1 MITLLPNTRFISVT
15 TNEKLFSKLSVY
27 LYDNMLPL
35 RLLSNYATG
44 WQWMNGSVDIRLTGS
59 KVTVTFPEGKSVYV
73 CRRTN
78 GTQYEQTKLVAENS
92 ISADFAVVGKWW
104 AIYYDGAEV
113 SADETG
119 EKTEVPV
126 IKVEN
131 TSGDSWG
138 DLFTRGRFVFAVF
151 FDWNVVYAAPSS
163 SGTVINGIDYGNPAK
178 IANTSMT
185 QHKYRSAKMFLSTGQ
200 FAIDTVNRTIQV
212 TKRILAVVDNGAYY
226 WISASEEPVPMLDS
240 TEAEKN
246 HMLILAYDSSKDQI
260 NLYNTAQYRALG
272 VNGYYIAA
280 WYEKHF
286 WYPHMGSSFSI
297 VLDGTTYKA
306 GELFDEERRDSYIE
320 KKYEDRF
327 QQLRTDLAGKD
338 SRHMY
343 LASGGITIDQNAGTI
358 QVSTKCLG
366 VPDTFHYEWITA
378 GDPVEMAFN
387 TPSSTFGMPMRI
399 LAYDAGTRTINLYDT
414 SLFRKL
420 GTNGFYI
427 ASWYQSKLYN
437 PHIHPDV
444 KFIVGGKEYK
454 AGNLFADNEASFIP
468 KRITDYV
475 QRAITPAVEDDIVT
489 PSHWDCMEGRQLS
502 IFFDC
507 LSRHDGKENLYVLAR
522 GTNAPSLTRNEYCM
536 NYTPTKD
543 STDFALTV
551 RRLDEEDCHTVS
563 SKPVQVRVHH
573 KLKDKLTK
581 NICIC
586 GDSLVDNGS
595 VATEVYRL
603 LAEDNDCVIHPLG
616 TRGPEGGK
624 HEGRGSWTFA
634 RYLAD
639 TDYAGKTNAFWDKIK
654 GRLDFQKYCET
665 NGYEGIDYFLIA
677 LGTNDVSQGTTLY
690 RTEAEVQKFVDQAKQ
705 FIDALLDKETGF
717 PNCKIGIGL
726 CGPGSDYSYQC
737 GASMGIFHMSIN
749 TLNLALIK
757 AFDAGKYHK
766 NVTCFAHGLRTD
778 RRLAFPYSDK
788 PVTNRFTETSR
799 TLTNSIHPSA
809 RGYQAW
815 ADGYYCQIRAWLT
828 EDSSS

>member
-1 MITLLPNTRFISVT
+1 MSEYIGNRIVPRHDGVWDKAKEYEPLTIVYEESTGDSYMSRKPVPAGTLLSQEEYWAMCSRFSEQMALYRQNTAEEVEQFRKDTAADVEQLRTDTASDVAVLRKMTAQDVADITQKVDAANSAVAASKSEMDKTAEMLKAQINANVKASTDKNANYAQELVDARVDDEGKTYPTAGDNIRAVGRVRSMQNIMKNWVIKNGYANQNGNLVASESWRVAHMVPVSGDAILVDGQFGYMSGRDDYNNVVCYDMDRKFLGGCFRAESGKVYDNYVITLLPNTRFISVT

-27 LYDNMLPL
+27 LYDNMLPM

-44 WQWMNGSVDIRLTGS
+44 WQWMNGSVDIRFTGS

-92 ISADFAVVGKWW
+92 TSFDFAVVGKWW
-104 AIYYDGAEV
+104 AIYYDGAEA
-113 SADETG
+113 SANETG

-138 DLFTRGRFVFAVF
+138 DLFTKGRFVFAVF

-178 IANTSMT
+178 IANTAMT
-185 QHKYRSAKMFLSTGQ
+185 WHKYRSAKMFLATGQ

-212 TKRILAVVDNGAYY
+212 TKRILAVV
-226 WISASEEPVPMLDS
+226 
-240 TEAEKN
+240 
-246 HMLILAYDSSKDQI
+246 
-260 NLYNTAQYRALG
+260 
-272 VNGYYIAA
+272 
-280 WYEKHF
+280 
-286 WYPHMGSSFSI
+286 
-297 VLDGTTYKA
+297 
-306 GELFDEERRDSYIE
+306 
-320 KKYEDRF
+320 
-327 QQLRTDLAGKD
+327 
-338 SRHMY
+338 
-343 LASGGITIDQNAGTI
+343 
-358 QVSTKCLG
+358 
-366 VPDTFHYEWITA
+366 
-378 GDPVEMAFN
+378 
-387 TPSSTFGMPMRI
+387 
-399 LAYDAGTRTINLYDT
+399 
-414 SLFRKL
+414 
-420 GTNGFYI
+420 
-427 ASWYQSKLYN
+427 
-437 PHIHPDV
+437 
-444 KFIVGGKEYK
+444 
-454 AGNLFADNEASFIP
+454 
-468 KRITDYV
+468 
-475 QRAITPAVEDDIVT
+475 
-489 PSHWDCMEGRQLS
+489 
-502 IFFDC
+502 
-507 LSRHDGKENLYVLAR
+507 
-522 GTNAPSLTRNEYCM
+522 
-536 NYTPTKD
+536 
-543 STDFALTV
+543 
-551 RRLDEEDCHTVS
+551 
-563 SKPVQVRVHH
+563 
-573 KLKDKLTK
+573 
-581 NICIC
+581 
-586 GDSLVDNGS
+586 
-595 VATEVYRL
+595 
-603 LAEDNDCVIHPLG
+603 DNDCVIHPLG

-726 CGPGSDYSYQC
+726 CGPGSDYSFQC
-737 GASMGIFHMSIN
+737 GSSMGIFHMSIN

-788 PVTNRFTETSR
+788 PVTNRFTEMSR

-828 EDSSS
+828 EDSK

>member
-1 MITLLPNTRFISVT
+1 MSEYIGNRIVPRHDGVWDKAKEYEPLTIVYEESTGDSYMSRKPVPAGTLLSQEEYWAMCSRFSEQMALYRQNTAEEVEQFRKDTAADVEQLRTDTASDVAVLRKMTAQDVADITQKVDAANSAVAASKSEMDKTAEMLKAQINANVKASTDKNANYAQELVDARVDDEGKTYPTAGDNIRAVGRVRSMQNIMKNWVIKNGYANQNGNLVASESWRVAHMVPVSGDAILVDGQFGYMSGRNDYNNVVCYDMDRKFLGGCFRAESGKVYDNYVITLLPNTRFISVT

-27 LYDNMLPL
+27 LYDNMLPM

-44 WQWMNGSVDIRLTGS
+44 WQWMNGSVDIRFTGS

-78 GTQYEQTKLVAENS
+78 GIQYEQTKLVAENS
-92 ISADFAVVGKWW
+92 TSFDFAVVGKWW
-104 AIYYDGAEV
+104 AIYYDGAEA
-113 SADETG
+113 SANETG

-138 DLFTRGRFVFAVF
+138 DLFTKGRFVFAVF

-178 IANTSMT
+178 IANTAMT
-185 QHKYRSAKMFLSTGQ
+185 WHKYRSAKMFLATGQ

-240 TEAEKN
+240 TEAEKH
-246 HMLILAYDSSKDQI
+246 HMLILAYDSSIDQI
-260 NLYNTAQYRALG
+260 NLYNTAQFRALG

-280 WYEKHF
+280 WYENHF

-306 GELFDEERRDSYIE
+306 GELFDEERRDYYIE

-399 LAYDAGTRTINLYDT
+399 LAYDAGTKTINLYDT

-437 PHIHPDV
+437 CLLYTSD
-444 KFIVGGKEYK
+444 
-454 AGNLFADNEASFIP
+454 AADEI
-468 KRITDYV
+468 
-475 QRAITPAVEDDIVT
+475 
-489 PSHWDCMEGRQLS
+489 
-502 IFFDC
+502 
-507 LSRHDGKENLYVLAR
+507 
-522 GTNAPSLTRNEYCM
+522 
-536 NYTPTKD
+536 
-543 STDFALTV
+543 
-551 RRLDEEDCHTVS
+551 
-563 SKPVQVRVHH
+563 
-573 KLKDKLTK
+573 
-581 NICIC
+581 
-586 GDSLVDNGS
+586 
-595 VATEVYRL
+595 
-603 LAEDNDCVIHPLG
+603 
-616 TRGPEGGK
+616 
-624 HEGRGSWTFA
+624 
-634 RYLAD
+634 
-639 TDYAGKTNAFWDKIK
+639 
-654 GRLDFQKYCET
+654 
-665 NGYEGIDYFLIA
+665 
-677 LGTNDVSQGTTLY
+677 
-690 RTEAEVQKFVDQAKQ
+690 
-705 FIDALLDKETGF
+705 
-717 PNCKIGIGL
+717 
-726 CGPGSDYSYQC
+726 
-737 GASMGIFHMSIN
+737 
-749 TLNLALIK
+749 
-757 AFDAGKYHK
+757 
-766 NVTCFAHGLRTD
+766 
-778 RRLAFPYSDK
+778 
-788 PVTNRFTETSR
+788 
-799 TLTNSIHPSA
+799 
-809 RGYQAW
+809 
-815 ADGYYCQIRAWLT
+815 
-828 EDSSS
+828 

>member
-1 MITLLPNTRFISVT
+1 MQ
-15 TNEKLFSKLSVY
+15 K
-27 LYDNMLPL
+27 
-35 RLLSNYATG
+35 
-44 WQWMNGSVDIRLTGS
+44 
-59 KVTVTFPEGKSVYV
+59 
-73 CRRTN
+73 
-78 GTQYEQTKLVAENS
+78 
-92 ISADFAVVGKWW
+92 
-104 AIYYDGAEV
+104 
-113 SADETG
+113 
-119 EKTEVPV
+119 
-126 IKVEN
+126 
-131 TSGDSWG
+131 
-138 DLFTRGRFVFAVF
+138 
-151 FDWNVVYAAPSS
+151 
-163 SGTVINGIDYGNPAK
+163 
-178 IANTSMT
+178 
-185 QHKYRSAKMFLSTGQ
+185 
-200 FAIDTVNRTIQV
+200 
-212 TKRILAVVDNGAYY
+212 
-226 WISASEEPVPMLDS
+226 
-240 TEAEKN
+240 
-246 HMLILAYDSSKDQI
+246 
-260 NLYNTAQYRALG
+260 
-272 VNGYYIAA
+272 
-280 WYEKHF
+280 
-286 WYPHMGSSFSI
+286 
-297 VLDGTTYKA
+297 
-306 GELFDEERRDSYIE
+306 
-320 KKYEDRF
+320 
-327 QQLRTDLAGKD
+327 
-338 SRHMY
+338 
-343 LASGGITIDQNAGTI
+343 
-358 QVSTKCLG
+358 
-366 VPDTFHYEWITA
+366 
-378 GDPVEMAFN
+378 
-387 TPSSTFGMPMRI
+387 
-399 LAYDAGTRTINLYDT
+399 
-414 SLFRKL
+414 
-420 GTNGFYI
+420 
-427 ASWYQSKLYN
+427 
-437 PHIHPDV
+437 
-444 KFIVGGKEYK
+444 
-454 AGNLFADNEASFIP
+454 
-468 KRITDYV
+468 
-475 QRAITPAVEDDIVT
+475 AITPAVEDDIVT

-507 LSRHDGKENLYVLAR
+507 LSHHDGKENLYVLAR

-551 RRLDEEDCHTVS
+551 RRLDEDDCHTVS

-603 LAEDNDCVIHPLG
+603 LAEDNDCVIHQLG
-616 TRGPEGGK
+616 TRGPSGGK

-737 GASMGIFHMSIN
+737 GSSMGIFHMSIN

-757 AFDAGKYHK
+757 AFDAGRYHK

-828 EDSSS
+828 EDSK

>member
-1 MITLLPNTRFISVT
+1 
-15 TNEKLFSKLSVY
+15 
-27 LYDNMLPL
+27 
-35 RLLSNYATG
+35 
-44 WQWMNGSVDIRLTGS
+44 
-59 KVTVTFPEGKSVYV
+59 
-73 CRRTN
+73 
-78 GTQYEQTKLVAENS
+78 
-92 ISADFAVVGKWW
+92 
-104 AIYYDGAEV
+104 
-113 SADETG
+113 
-119 EKTEVPV
+119 
-126 IKVEN
+126 
-131 TSGDSWG
+131 
-138 DLFTRGRFVFAVF
+138 
-151 FDWNVVYAAPSS
+151 
-163 SGTVINGIDYGNPAK
+163 
-178 IANTSMT
+178 
-185 QHKYRSAKMFLSTGQ
+185 
-200 FAIDTVNRTIQV
+200 
-212 TKRILAVVDNGAYY
+212 
-226 WISASEEPVPMLDS
+226 
-240 TEAEKN
+240 
-246 HMLILAYDSSKDQI
+246 MLILAYDSSIDQI
-260 NLYNTAQYRALG
+260 NLYNTAQFRALG

-280 WYEKHF
+280 WYENHF

-306 GELFDEERRDSYIE
+306 GELFDEERRDYYIE

-343 LASGGITIDQNAGTI
+343 LASGGITIDQDAGTI

-366 VPDTFHYEWITA
+366 VPDTFHYEWIMA

-454 AGNLFADNEASFIP
+454 AGDLFADNAASFIP

-475 QRAITPAVEDDIVT
+475 QKAITPAVEDDIVT
-489 PSHWDCMEGRQLS
+489 SSHWDCMEGRQLS

-603 LAEDNDCVIHPLG
+603 LAEDNDCVIHQLG
-616 TRGPEGGK
+616 TRGPSGGK

-737 GASMGIFHMSIN
+737 GSSMGIFHMSIN

-757 AFDAGKYHK
+757 AFDAGKYRK

-799 TLTNSIHPSA
+799 TLTNSIHPSG

-828 EDSSS
+828 EDSK